1 MGGNASG
8 IAVAGSYDRA
18 VEPIAGGLLVA
29 TTALIDPNF
38 WRTVILVIHA
48 DESGHIG
55 LVLNRPTLEPVA
67 SHLEEW
73 SGTAVGESVV
83 HYGGPVEP
91 DVAIIL
97 VSNGPGE
104 STGLA
109 GVRRGDL
116 TEPAIRDL
124 PSRIYAGYAGW
135 GPSQLQ
141 AEIVEGAWVVV
152 PADPSDPFDDPAQQW
167 ERVLKR
173 QGGRLALMSTY
184 PLDVSM
190 N

>member
-18 VEPIAGGLLVA
+18 VEPIAGRLLVA

-83 HYGGPVEP
+83 HYG
-91 DVAIIL
+91 
-97 VSNGPGE
+97 PGE

-109 GVRRGDL
+109 GVRLGDL